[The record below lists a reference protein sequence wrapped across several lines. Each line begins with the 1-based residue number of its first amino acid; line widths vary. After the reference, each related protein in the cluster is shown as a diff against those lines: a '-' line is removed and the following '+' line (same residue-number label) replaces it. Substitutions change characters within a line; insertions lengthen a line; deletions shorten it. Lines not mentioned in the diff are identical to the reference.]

1 LDLVKGR
8 SMGNVVLVVHRDHLP
23 RELARQALESAGH
36 RVAEAADVLSGVRAA
51 QASEPD
57 LVLIEWTGQRLLR
70 AALERLRDE
79 PATSQSRVVV
89 CANQADLQHAIN
101 ALEFGADDCVLIP
114 FERVEL
120 VARINACLRRS
131 AAGAQPDRLA
141 AGPLVLDKAGHC
153 LWVDDRPI
161 DLAPTEFRLMAF
173 FLENRG
179 RVFRR
184 DELLRRAWPRAI
196 KAGQRTVDVHVRR
209 LREHLEPFGL
219 DELIQT
225 VRGFGYRFGEPGRLQ
240 NGRAQRPSNE
250 SNGSTRPAS
259 R

>member
-1 LDLVKGR
+1 
-8 SMGNVVLVVHRDHLP
+8 MGNAVLVVHSDHLP

-36 RVAEAADVLSGVRAA
+36 MVAEAADVPSGVRVAQAA
-51 QASEPD
+51 QPD
-57 LVLIEWTGQRLLR
+57 LLLIEWTEHRLLR
-70 AALERLRDE
+70 DALDRLRDE
-79 PATSQSRVVV
+79 LATSQSRVVV
-89 CANQADLQHAIN
+89 WANHADIHHAIG
-101 ALEFGADDCVLIP
+101 ALEFGVDDCLPIP
-114 FERVEL
+114 FDRIEL

-131 AAGAQPDRLA
+131 AAGARPDQLA

-161 DLAPTEFRLMAF
+161 ELAPTEFRLMAF

-179 RVFRR
+179 HVFGR

-196 KAGQRTVDVHVRR
+196 QAGHRTVDVHVRR

-219 DELIQT
+219 HELIQT
-225 VRGFGYRFGEPGRLQ
+225 VRGFGYRFGEPGRVR
-240 NGRAQRPSNE
+240 NGQAQRATNE
-250 SNGSTRPAS
+250 LEGSGTRSS